1 MRALKPSFSC
11 DQKAYGKKQRGE
23 RAIVKQE
30 VEDNIISAFK
40 KQMGV
45 LDKMQ

>member
-1 MRALKPSFSC
+1 M
-11 DQKAYGKKQRGE
+11 GKNRGGE
-23 RAIVKQE
+23 RATVKQE